1 MSKPG
6 KKSRGLAVNVILIAV
21 ALGLL
26 GFVISRN
33 RTQIDEVLKRGLDPW
48 MFALAFGVY
57 CVAIVL
63 TFVRWYVL
71 VRVVEPRFTLGA
83 SIRLGFIGNVFNLV
97 IPGAVGGDF
106 IKAAYLVKMDINRTQ
121 AVASMVIDRI
131 LGLLG
136 LFQLAGV
143 AGAFAWPMATREVHI
158 LIAVVWAAVGAG
170 YLVLFAI
177 FNQSLTRRYPQL
189 LEGHGRI
196 AAILRELKTMSETY
210 RRQLH
215 VVGGCLLASSGFHF
229 LFVVAFYIVSR
240 AIFPSLVPGF
250 AQHLLIA
257 PLALFTTAVPLPF
270 GALGLSEGISGQ
282 LFAMVNHPGGAVAMM
297 GFRVLMYA
305 GGLLSICV
313 YLANIRQVR
322 ALTETAEELEEELAT
337 DTLEEH
343 DAQLGPARSDTRT
356 S

>member
-1 MSKPG
+1 MSKP
-6 KKSRGLAVNVILIAV
+6 KSKSRGLIVNVILIAA

-26 GFVISRN
+26 GVVIYRN
-33 RTQIDEVLKRGLDPW
+33 RVKLREVFERGVDPG
-48 MFALAFGVY
+48 MFALAFGIY
-57 CVAIVL
+57 CVALML

-83 SIRLGFIGNVFNLV
+83 AVRLGFIGNVFNLV

-131 LGLLG
+131 VGLLG
-136 LFQLAGV
+136 LFQLAGI
-143 AGAFAWPMATREVHI
+143 AGMIAWPMATRDVRI
-158 LIAVVWAAVGAG
+158 LIAFVWSAVLVG
-170 YLVLFAI
+170 YLALFAI
-177 FNQSLTRRYPQL
+177 FNQALTRRRPDL
-189 LEGHGRI
+189 LEGHGRV
-196 AAILRELKTMSETY
+196 AALLRELKTMSETY

-215 VVGGCLLASSGFHF
+215 VVGGCLLASSGFHL
-229 LFVVAFYIVSR
+229 LFVTAFYIVSR

-282 LFAMVNHPGGAVAMM
+282 LFAMVNHPGGSIAMM
-297 GFRVLMYA
+297 GFRVLMYS
-305 GGLLSICV
+305 GGVLSVCV

-322 ALTETAEELEEELAT
+322 ALTETAEELKEELAT
-337 DTLEEH
+337 DALEAH
-343 DAQLGPARSDTRT
+343 DAHDHPVGPETRT
-356 S
+356 A

>member
-1 MSKPG
+1 VSKPT
-6 KKSRGLAVNVILIAV
+6 KKSRGLVVNAILIAV

-26 GFVISRN
+26 GVVVYRN
-33 RTQIDEVLKRGLDPW
+33 RERLHEVFERGVDPW

-83 SIRLGFIGNVFNLV
+83 AVRLGFIGNVFNLV

-136 LFQLAGV
+136 LFQLAGA
-143 AGAFAWPMATREVHI
+143 AGIIAWPMATHEVRI
-158 LIAVVWAAVGAG
+158 LIALIWSAVAAG
-170 YLVLFAI
+170 YLALFAI
-177 FNQSLTRRYPQL
+177 FNQALTKRYPQL
-189 LEGHGRI
+189 LDGHGRI

-210 RRQLH
+210 RKKLH
-215 VVGGCLLASSGFHF
+215 VVGGCLLASSGFHL

-240 AIFPSLVPGF
+240 ALFPAHLPGF

-257 PLALFTTAVPLPF
+257 PMSLFTTAVPLPF

-282 LFAMVNHPGGAVAMM
+282 LFAMVDHPGGSIAMM

-305 GGLLSICV
+305 GGLLSVCV

-322 ALTETAEELEEELAT
+322 ALTETAEELEDELAT

-343 DAQLGPARSDTRT
+343 DAVKS
-356 S
+356 